1 MIRISNLLILAGMLL
16 PDTAVR
22 AQGPILFGSQPEDT
36 TIQAG
41 LPVIISST
49 TVTDARV
56 TGFLRQ
62 TTAYRGVHPDISDP
76 LPDNA
81 LISIGGVV
89 QFLPGPLFETTTFWL
104 RICNDVGC
112 EDSRN
117 FTVFVE
123 SAEGDPVAEA
133 LGETS
138 DLGEGWV
145 RSDWFGSFN
154 TGFFPWIFH
163 AEHAWMYI
171 WEGSSPGEMYVY
183 DQISDQWLYTAAETY
198 PNLYSFVRN
207 SWVFYFEGTSGPRE
221 FVDLQ
226 SNEFFTIP

>member
-1 MIRISNLLILAGMLL
+1 MTTIPFRNLLSFLVVLL
-16 PDTAVR
+16 VDTAVR
-22 AQGPILFGSQPEDT
+22 AQGPILFSSQPEDT

-49 TVTDARV
+49 TL

-62 TTAYRGVHPDISDP
+62 TTAYRGVHPDVSSP
-76 LPDNA
+76 LPDTA
-81 LISIGGVV
+81 LINIAGVV
-89 QFLPGPLFETTTFWL
+89 QFLPGPLFETTQFWL

-123 SAEGDPVAEA
+123 SAEGDPVTAA

-145 RSDWFGSFN
+145 RSNWLADFN
-154 TGFFPWIFH
+154 IGFFPWIFH
-163 AEHAWMYI
+163 ARHSWLFI
-171 WEGSSPGEMYVY
+171 SEGSSPEGLFLFDLSSEA
-183 DQISDQWLYTAAETY
+183 WFWTNAEQY
-198 PNLYSFVRN
+198 PNLFSFGRS
-207 SWVFYFEGTSGPRE
+207 SWVFYFVETAGPRQ
-221 FVDLQ
+221 FVDLV
-226 SNEFFTIP
+226 SGDFFNLE